1 MKRMLLTKRNCF
13 EDRTSHE
20 SERANSSTVNLIR
33 YFVYSL
39 LSFGNYKKY
48 CCSETEKERHELRA
62 QFYIEG
68 KKCKQNG
75 KYCDAYMVA
84 EGA

>member
-1 MKRMLLTKRNCF
+1 M
-13 EDRTSHE
+13 
-20 SERANSSTVNLIR
+20 
-33 YFVYSL
+33 
-39 LSFGNYKKY
+39 
-48 CCSETEKERHELRA
+48 EKERHELRA
-62 QFYIEG
+62 QFYTEG